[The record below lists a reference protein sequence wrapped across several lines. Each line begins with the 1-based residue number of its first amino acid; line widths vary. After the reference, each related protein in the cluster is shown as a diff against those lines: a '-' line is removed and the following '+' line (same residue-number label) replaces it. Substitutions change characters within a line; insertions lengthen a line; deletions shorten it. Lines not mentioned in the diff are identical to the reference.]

1 MGVNVDSFSLS
12 LLQKQFQ
19 VVEVM
24 SGDDDERSF
33 FHSQGYGHRGRC
45 AVCGGV
51 CPVQKLHAGKI
62 VFAYFHDNGKQQV
75 HIPVFAQRE
84 KCFSEKFIYLR
95 IGISKRQRMVS
106 VSRHSADSK
115 KNQGFQGADIFLCIP
130 KAVHVVIVI
139 VSAWGSAAA
148 AVRAKAGFFLMDTVC
163 KLCNGF
169 VIEAYVGKSG
179 EKSFHHQLP
188 CGIGK
193 RSIFVCRVCKPDQRA
208 GKLILKTGGVSGF
221 STDPFGTCT
230 ASTSGSLLTLK
241 TKHIFFHSR

>member
-1 MGVNVDSFSLS
+1 MAGKHFPVGVNVDSFSLS

-115 KNQGFQGADIFLCIP
+115 KNQGFQGADVFVWLVPQIFHI
-130 KAVHVVIVI
+130 IVGRI
-139 VSAWGSAAA
+139 
-148 AVRAKAGFFLMDTVC
+148 
-163 KLCNGF
+163 
-169 VIEAYVGKSG
+169 
-179 EKSFHHQLP
+179 
-188 CGIGK
+188 
-193 RSIFVCRVCKPDQRA
+193 
-208 GKLILKTGGVSGF
+208 
-221 STDPFGTCT
+221 STW
-230 ASTSGSLLTLK
+230 
-241 TKHIFFHSR
+241 